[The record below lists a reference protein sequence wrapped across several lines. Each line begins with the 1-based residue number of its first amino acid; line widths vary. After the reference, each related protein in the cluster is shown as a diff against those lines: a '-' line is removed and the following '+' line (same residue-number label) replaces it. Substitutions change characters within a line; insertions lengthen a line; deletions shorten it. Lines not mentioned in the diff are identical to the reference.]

1 LIGSFFSSSALYVA
15 YIWISFVL
23 ENSKKGIMERLT
35 LSRKDPRVSLR
46 DWEGQLSLE
55 DSCILAQDST
65 FLKPALGIGSG
76 TRYMTN

>member
-1 LIGSFFSSSALYVA
+1 
-15 YIWISFVL
+15 VL